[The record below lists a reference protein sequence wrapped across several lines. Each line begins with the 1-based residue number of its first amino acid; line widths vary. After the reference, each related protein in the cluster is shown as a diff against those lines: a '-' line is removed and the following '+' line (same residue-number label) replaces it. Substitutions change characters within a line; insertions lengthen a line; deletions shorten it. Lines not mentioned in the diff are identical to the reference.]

1 MDLLGK
7 HESCINHDISIIVSN
22 QHAIHANLPKP
33 TDWQDTQW
41 RSIGPFVK
49 GFHLTLHCIVSAP
62 ACSLE
67 VATSVTLPWL
77 VCGRCC
83 CKIPQTRKPEFVRTN
98 LHNLITLPIPLG
110 NVRNFIP
117 LCISHLIMK
126 NRSYLIELTHFEVE
140 NARSWSSCVI
150 IHPIQPISAPPP
162 SPVQLHFF
170 STTAICCKIPR
181 KLHDKMK
188 MTSRL
193 SRRCQRTFSLV
204 NSKWMNECRSL

>member
-1 MDLLGK
+1 MHIQSLKFTQTWPNIIQKVILVSATLTYRRIKVVKNDMRMMMMDLLGK

-33 TDWQDTQW
+33 TDWQHTQW

-49 GFHLTLHCIVSAP
+49 GFHLSLHCIISAP
-62 ACSLE
+62 AWSLE

-83 CKIPQTRKPEFVRTN
+83 YKIPQTHKPEFVRTN

-117 LCISHLIMK
+117 LCISHLK
-126 NRSYLIELTHFEVE
+126 KK
-140 NARSWSSCVI
+140 I
-150 IHPIQPISAPPP
+150 IIIWLNWHIW
-162 SPVQLHFF
+162 
-170 STTAICCKIPR
+170 K
-181 KLHDKMK
+181 
-188 MTSRL
+188 
-193 SRRCQRTFSLV
+193 
-204 NSKWMNECRSL
+204 